1 MEAKASGSGARP
13 LRPIPVPLLPAS
25 VIVGK
30 VMRLSFP
37 ICKVEMIQFQTH
49 RLLYRLTNICKVL
62 RTGPGTQLIVIK
74 CLLLLLK
81 MQSSPL

>member
-1 MEAKASGSGARP
+1 MEAKAAGSGARP

-37 ICKVEMIQFQTH
+37 ICKVDMIQFQTH
-49 RLLYRLTNICKVL
+49 RLL
-62 RTGPGTQLIVIK
+62 
-74 CLLLLLK
+74 
-81 MQSSPL
+81 